1 MLSEFCELYLVIP
14 KKILSY
20 NIIILLLINFC
31 FLGLFC
37 VKVIETQQAVCDFNR
52 KYFAG
57 GSFCQD
63 VTLQMHFLLPEE

>member
-1 MLSEFCELYLVIP
+1 MSPELCGLYLVIS

-20 NIIILLLINFC
+20 NIIILLINFC
-31 FLGLFC
+31 FLELFC
-37 VKVIETQQAVCDFNR
+37 EKVIETQQAICDFNR

-63 VTLQMHFLLPEE
+63 VTYT